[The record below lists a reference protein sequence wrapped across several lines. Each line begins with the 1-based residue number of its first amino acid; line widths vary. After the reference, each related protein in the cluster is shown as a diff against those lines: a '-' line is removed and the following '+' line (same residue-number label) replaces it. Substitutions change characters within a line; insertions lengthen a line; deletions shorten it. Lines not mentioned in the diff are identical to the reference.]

1 LEFVSVFQVQPI
13 LAKQILPWF
22 GGSAAVWTTSLLFFQ
37 VVLFLG
43 YGYAHLLGRLTPERQ
58 RLMHGC
64 LLVVS
69 LAWLPVTPSASW
81 KPVGDEDPLPRIL
94 GLLATTVGLPYFV
107 LSATTPLLQLW
118 LTQRR
123 NALPWRFYAVS
134 NVASLV
140 ALLAYPLV
148 IEPLMPTRLQAL
160 GWSALYAGFLALCGL
175 VIGRRASITPVT
187 VQATVHPPVA
197 DRLRW
202 LVLRP
207 CRACY
212 LSRLPI
218 ISVKMWPPFR
228 FSGSFR

>member
-1 LEFVSVFQVQPI
+1 
-13 LAKQILPWF
+13 
-22 GGSAAVWTTSLLFFQ
+22 
-37 VVLFLG
+37 
-43 YGYAHLLGRLTPERQ
+43 
-58 RLMHGC
+58 MHGC
-64 LLVVS
+64 SPVVS

-81 KPVGDEDPLPRIL
+81 KLVGDEDPLPRIL

-123 NALPWRFYAVS
+123 NALPWRFYPVS

-202 LVLRP
+202 LVLS
-207 CRACY
+207 A
-212 LSRLPI
+212 
-218 ISVKMWPPFR
+218 
-228 FSGSFR
+228 